1 MDRSLLEE
9 TLAKHPAVGRVRA
22 DGSGTVYVVPD
33 FEGLSAGASES
44 GHLSHWKSL
53 WSGIYGESEAADPKL
68 NLAGWISSY
77 TGRPIREA
85 EMKDWV
91 EHTVRRILSLRPR
104 RVLEIGCGMGL
115 LLLRVAPQ
123 CDEYVGVDFS
133 AEALAFVGARVGE
146 EGLAEKVTLRHGTA
160 EDLGDLP
167 EGHFDVVVINSVL
180 QYFPGLDY
188 LLRVLEGTLGK
199 AAPGG
204 RLFLGD
210 IRSLPLLA
218 AFHTAVQLQQVDSSL
233 PLEDLRQRV
242 QSLVEQER
250 ELLLDPAFFPALARR
265 FPRIA
270 GATVQLKRGRPRNEL
285 TRFRYDAVLHLS
297 GGPPPP
303 PLPESWLDWGGPV
316 ATPAALKKLLAEAEP
331 PSLGLRRVPNAR
343 LAAEV
348 KAVELL
354 DDETLATAGE
364 LQEAVRRA
372 RPGGFDPEDF
382 WGLEKDLPYRVEVA
396 WSGLE
401 TDGGADGFF
410 DVILRHREKPAAGDP
425 AEVPAGALSSYANS
439 PIREQLE
446 RRLAAELKRFL
457 EAELP
462 GALLPAHFVF
472 IDTSEQ

>member
-1 MDRSLLEE
+1 MDPSLLEE
-9 TLAKHPAVGRVRA
+9 TLAKHPAVRRVRA
-22 DGSGTVYVVPD
+22 DGSDTVLIEPD
-33 FEGLSAGASES
+33 PEGLSAGASES

-85 EMKDWV
+85 EMKNWV
-91 EHTVRRILSLRPR
+91 DHTVARLLSLRPR

-123 CDEYVGVDFS
+123 CEEYVGVDFS
-133 AEALAFVGARVGE
+133 AEALEFVGARVEE
-146 EGLAEKVTLRHGTA
+146 EGLTGKVTLRHGTA

-167 EGHFDVVVINSVL
+167 GGHFDVVVINSVL

-188 LLRVLEGTLGK
+188 LLRVLEGALEK

-204 RLFLGD
+204 HFFLGD
-210 IRSLPLLA
+210 IRSLPLLT
-218 AFHTAVQLQQVDSSL
+218 AFHTAVQLQQVDSSM
-233 PLEDLRQRV
+233 PLSDLRQRV
-242 QSLVEQER
+242 RSLVEQER

-265 FPRIA
+265 FPQVA

-285 TRFRYDAVLHLS
+285 TRFRYDAVLHLA
-297 GGPPPP
+297 GGPPPLP
-303 PLPESWLDWGGPV
+303 PPGRFLDWGGPV
-316 ATPAALKKLLAEAEP
+316 ATPAALKKLLAETGPAA
-331 PSLGLRRVPNAR
+331 LGVRRVPNAR

-348 KAVELL
+348 KTVELL
-354 DDETLATAGE
+354 DDETLATAGD

-372 RPGGFDPEDF
+372 KPSGFDPEDF
-382 WGLEKDLPYRVEVA
+382 WSFEKDLPYRVEVV
-396 WSGLE
+396 WSGS
-401 TDGGADGFF
+401 GADGFF
-410 DVILRHREKPAAGDP
+410 DVIFRHREKPAGGEP
-425 AEVPAGALSSYANS
+425 AEAPAGALSSYANS

-446 RRLAAELKRFL
+446 RRLEAELKRFL

-462 GALLPAHFVF
+462 GSPLPARFVF
-472 IDTSEQ
+472 VETL

>member
-1 MDRSLLEE
+1 MDLSLLEE
-9 TLAKHPAVGRVRA
+9 TLAKHPAVRRVRA
-22 DGSGTVYVVPD
+22 DGSGTVLIEPD
-33 FEGLSAGASES
+33 PEGLSAGASES

-68 NLAGWISSY
+68 NLAGWVSSY

-91 EHTVRRILSLRPR
+91 DHTVRRILELKPR

-123 CDEYVGVDFS
+123 CEEYVGVDFS
-133 AEALAFVGARVGE
+133 AEALQFVGARVEE
-146 EGLAEKVTLRHGTA
+146 EGLTEKVALRHGTA

-167 EGHFDVVVINSVL
+167 DDCFDAVVVNSVL

-188 LLRVLEGTLGK
+188 LLRVLEGALEK

-204 RLFLGD
+204 HFFLGD

-233 PLEDLRQRV
+233 PLADLRQRV

-250 ELLLDPAFFPALARR
+250 ELLLAPAFFPALARR
-265 FPRIA
+265 FPKVA

-285 TRFRYDAVLHLS
+285 TRFRYDAVLHLE
-297 GGPPPP
+297 GGTPPPP
-303 PLPESWLDWGGPV
+303 PPESWIDWGGPI
-316 ATPAALKKLLAEAEP
+316 ATPAALKKHLAETAP
-331 PSLGLRRVPNAR
+331 SSLGVRRVPNAR
-343 LAAEV
+343 LSAEA

-354 DDETLATAGE
+354 DDETLATAGD

-372 RPGGFDPEDF
+372 KPGGFDPEDF
-382 WGLEKDLPYRVEVA
+382 WAFEKDLPYKVEVV
-396 WSGLE
+396 WNGSGE
-401 TDGGADGFF
+401 DGFF
-410 DVILRHREKPAAGDP
+410 DVLLRHRERPGVGEP
-425 AEVPAGALSSYANS
+425 AEIPAGALASYANS

-457 EAELP
+457 EAEVPGSPLP
-462 GALLPAHFVF
+462 TRFVF
-472 IDTSEQ
+472 VETL